1 MMKYINK
8 IVLMICLVFAGSL
21 HASAQIKLEDIP
33 FNLDDI
39 LGKSKIIKIKK
50 GFNPVFSLGNY
61 QINKV
66 GILGE
71 KLKGV
76 GILGD
81 ILQKKGLGD
90 VMKFYK
96 TYKTG
101 LVVYKVLATGGT
113 VLSAYSAIRGL
124 ADEKFDGKDVRRVL
138 MPALGSIATGVLTK
152 VLTKAASYKAVDIFN
167 GAVKKKITDILS
179 VRPASSTMG
188 MGVYVKL

>member
-61 QINKV
+61 QMNKV

-76 GILGD
+76 KILGD

-90 VMKFYK
+90 ITKFYK

-101 LVVYKVLATGGT
+101 LVVYKVLATRWNGFVGIQR
-113 VLSAYSAIRGL
+113 YSW
-124 ADEKFDGKDVRRVL
+124 
-138 MPALGSIATGVLTK
+138 TG
-152 VLTKAASYKAVDIFN
+152 
-167 GAVKKKITDILS
+167 
-179 VRPASSTMG
+179 R
-188 MGVYVKL
+188 